1 MLDLYIDLFY
11 SWNCSR
17 LCSESTSKA
26 RKLQVPGNMDG
37 LRDNHSVDGRERRA
51 SHAAPQAGVGCS
63 PFQVLVISQNMI
75 SASNFD
81 LRIGIQSQIG
91 LKSINFLTEKWSKW
105 IGTWRE
111 KVAFLAIGKKNL
123 RSKYATTQA

>member
-1 MLDLYIDLFY
+1 MIFSIRGTVHDYAPKVHLKPENYKY
-11 SWNCSR
+11 
-17 LCSESTSKA
+17 
-26 RKLQVPGNMDG
+26 VPENMDG
-37 LRDNHSVDGRERRA
+37 LRHNHSVDRRERRV

-63 PFQVLVISQNMI
+63 PFQVISQNMI

-81 LRIGIQSQIG
+81 LRIGIQSRIG
-91 LKSINFLTEKWSKW
+91 LKSINFLTQKWSMW

-123 RSKYATTQA
+123 RPKYDTTQGIEFT